1 MKNNQLGGQADF
13 NGISVYDN
21 QKYVT
26 VLRNDDGS
34 LFIKV
39 KTKSKKQFN
48 ILKRILLIRGFIQ
61 FINTMFKQINNH
73 KIVKYTK
80 SKKQFS
86 LKIQRVCKFIYE
98 SSAIIVFLLI
108 FTLIPALMQ
117 FLPWLESKK
126 LLSLLSEGATRIII
140 YFILLELISK
150 LNNITYLLKYH
161 AAEHMAINA
170 FEKNKKLTV
179 PAIRRSFQKN
189 IRCGSTYFFILAIIY
204 AILFILLYFINASL
218 TTGIFLRIITLP
230 ICCGLT
236 YEVINI
242 IDHYKGN
249 INKNILSFLMMMQT
263 KTLLQP
269 DDHHLQVAIVAIN
282 VHQSDTTEGHYILNN
297 FFDINNIKS
306 LS

>member
-1 MKNNQLGGQADF
+1 M
-13 NGISVYDN
+13 
-21 QKYVT
+21 
-26 VLRNDDGS
+26 
-34 LFIKV
+34 
-39 KTKSKKQFN
+39 
-48 ILKRILLIRGFIQ
+48 
-61 FINTMFKQINNH
+61 
-73 KIVKYTK
+73 
-80 SKKQFS
+80 
-86 LKIQRVCKFIYE
+86 
-98 SSAIIVFLLI
+98 
-108 FTLIPALMQ
+108 
-117 FLPWLESKK
+117 
-126 LLSLLSEGATRIII
+126 
-140 YFILLELISK
+140 
-150 LNNITYLLKYH
+150 KYH

-218 TTGIFLRIITLP
+218 TTNIFLRIITLP

-249 INKNILSFLMMMQT
+249 LNKNILSFLMMMQT